1 MGLYTFIIK
10 KTQPVFAGINYWIIA
25 SMAIGFGYLLMGLRG
40 SIPNSISILV
50 SNDLFVLA
58 GFLRIIG
65 LNKFFNKPMQLKLV
79 ATIVVTIV
87 LYTLGLGYFTYF
99 FDNIYLRTILIGIC
113 ISTLSV
119 YTGILLLNN
128 IPAKGRYV
136 YYFVSGT
143 FFTFAFIFIF
153 RIVGWV
159 FFPSVRGLFVTGF
172 VNTIQFMSSMA
183 IDILWTTMFFVIH
196 NQRLNMQLQ
205 ESEEKFRTIFEENSS
220 ALAIIEPDTS
230 IAMVNDEYT
239 RLSGY
244 TKEEV
249 KGLSWTTQI
258 TEEDLERLKEYN
270 RNRLSNTG
278 DAPEKYEFSF
288 YKKTGEKVHALMSIA
303 LIPGINNIIASFTD
317 ITERKKTELQLQQMA
332 NELKVLNA
340 NKNLFFSIMAHDLKN
355 PFNTIILLSDLL
367 LENPDINSSAKNK
380 TDVGIINSLSRQ
392 TYYLL
397 EDLLSWVKS
406 QDGKMKP
413 KPSEFN
419 LIALIH
425 EAVEKE
431 SVHLSEK
438 KITIVSPVGQMIVYV
453 DEFMVNTIIR
463 NLITNAIKYT
473 HRGGKI
479 EISVKPDSRYI
490 TVTITDNGIGIKEEN
505 ISKLFTI
512 TEKLITRGTENE
524 RGNGL
529 GLILC
534 TEFVEKLGGSI
545 WVDSEFGKG
554 SSFSFTIP
562 QKNR

>member
-1 MGLYTFIIK
+1 M
-10 KTQPVFAGINYWIIA
+10 
-25 SMAIGFGYLLMGLRG
+25 
-40 SIPNSISILV
+40 
-50 SNDLFVLA
+50 SN
-58 GFLRIIG
+58 
-65 LNKFFNKPMQLKLV
+65 
-79 ATIVVTIV
+79 
-87 LYTLGLGYFTYF
+87 
-99 FDNIYLRTILIGIC
+99 
-113 ISTLSV
+113 
-119 YTGILLLNN
+119 
-128 IPAKGRYV
+128 
-136 YYFVSGT
+136 
-143 FFTFAFIFIF
+143 
-153 RIVGWV
+153 
-159 FFPSVRGLFVTGF
+159 
-172 VNTIQFMSSMA
+172 MA
-183 IDILWTTMFFVIH
+183 IDISWATMFFVIH

-205 ESEEKFRTIFEENSS
+205 ESEAKFRTIFEENSS
-220 ALAIIEPDTS
+220 AIAIIEPDTS

-239 RLSGY
+239 KLSGY

-270 RNRLSNTG
+270 RKRLSNTS

-288 YKKTGEKVHALMSIA
+288 YKKNGEKIYALMSIA
-303 LIPGINNIIASFTD
+303 LIPGINKIIASFTN

-332 NELKVLNA
+332 SELKVLNA

-355 PFNTIILLSDLL
+355 PFNTISLLSDLL
-367 LENPDINSSAKNK
+367 LEDPIINSSAKIK
-380 TDVGIINSLSRQ
+380 TDVATINSLSRQ

-413 KPSEFN
+413 KPSEFD

-425 EAVEKE
+425 EAVEKAGAH
-431 SVHLSEK
+431 SMEK
-438 KITIVSPVGQMIVYV
+438 NITIVSPVGQNIIYADV
-453 DEFMVNTIIR
+453 FMVNTIIR

-479 EISVKPDSRYI
+479 EISVKPDSRYN

-505 ISKLFTI
+505 IPKLFTI
-512 TEKLITRGTENE
+512 AEKLITRGTDNE

-554 SSFSFTIP
+554 SSFRFTIP
-562 QKNR
+562 LESQQISHLQ